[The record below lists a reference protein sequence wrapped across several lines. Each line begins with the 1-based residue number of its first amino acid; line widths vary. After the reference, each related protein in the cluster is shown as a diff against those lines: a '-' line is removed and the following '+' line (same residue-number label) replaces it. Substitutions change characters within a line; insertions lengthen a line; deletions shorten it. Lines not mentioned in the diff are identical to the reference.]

1 MAEHDLKSARAGVAA
16 PLAVHVR
23 LFLLTVSLLPVP
35 TSAIAQRKSLAS
47 GSERSAYYTLA
58 SLVNRGVFLLLAS
71 SVRRLDSRRFAI
83 LDVHIRVG
91 FVGVVW
97 RIACAGAA
105 FVNSTVSLLLVA
117 TLLISW
123 VLP

>member
-1 MAEHDLKSARAGVAA
+1 MAEHDLKSARAGFAA
-16 PLAVHVR
+16 LLAVHVR

-35 TSAIAQRKSLAS
+35 TSVIAQRESLAS
-47 GSERSAYYTLA
+47 GSERSAFYTLA
-58 SLVNRGVFLLLAS
+58 SFVNSGALLFLTL
-71 SVRRLDSRRFAI
+71 SVRRLNSRRFAI

-105 FVNSTVSLLLVA
+105 FVNSTVILLLVT